1 MPYDYAIERPR
12 IFTEDGLRRLLAI
25 DNIARLA
32 IEKSGAVHT
41 SKLMAV
47 SVDSYRTMACIDFL
61 EEIGRIRC
69 CTKAGA
75 RNDWIYF

>member
-1 MPYDYAIERPR
+1 MTYDYAKERPGVFTEEGVRELLEIER
-12 IFTEDGLRRLLAI
+12 
-25 DNIARLA
+25 IARLA

-41 SKLMAV
+41 SKLLAV
-47 SVDSYRTMACIDFL
+47 RDSSWRTMACIDFL